1 MCRIF
6 VPKTKTRHIFMADN
20 TILNRL
26 DGLKLKYEETGQKL
40 TDPEVI
46 ADVKQF
52 IATDQGVQGAGAD
65 HRDFGT
71 LPHGHRQPR
80 RSQGHAG
87 HGQGRGDARNGPRDD
102 RRAGAAARTDGGGD
116 QAAADPQGPAGLE
129 ERHRGDPR
137 RNGRRRGGAS
147 SPATCCACTPNTSS
161 RKAGATKSPRSSD
174 GAAGGFKEVV
184 LKVIG
189 TERLRDA
196 QIRVGRAP
204 RAARAADR
212 DAGPRAHLGRVGGRA
227 ARSRGVRH
235 RNLDE
240 RHPQGHLL
248 RVAVPAASRST
259 RPIRPSA

>member
-52 IATDQGVQGAGAD
+52 IQLTKEYKELEPIIETSERYRTA
-65 HRDFGT
+65 
-71 LPHGHRQPR
+71 HRQPR

-129 ERHRGDPR
+129 KRHRGDPR
-137 RNGRRRGGAS
+137 RNGRRRGGDLRRR
-147 SPATCCACTPNTSS
+147 PAAHVHQIHRVERLALRNHLLVG
-161 RKAGATKSPRSSD
+161 RRRRRFQGGGAE
-174 GAAGGFKEVV
+174 G
-184 LKVIG
+184 IG

-204 RAARAADR
+204 RAARAPDR
-212 DAGPRAHLGRVGGRA
+212 DAGPRAHLGRIGGRA
-227 ARSRGVRH
+227 PRSRGVRH

-248 RVAVPAASRST
+248 CERVPAASRST